1 MEESQQTAVL
11 AAPRVVSTRRL
22 AGEVH
27 KHKLTSAALDMSKK
41 GGKVDRKPHR
51 THVSRLCSATYGLRH
66 SQLWAAT
73 DACSLELEDNLAL
86 VTTNWGFLAFETI
99 VILWNQLVLAG
110 LVRPQP

>member
-22 AGEVH
+22 AGAVQ

-41 GGKVDRKPHR
+41 RGKVDRKP
-51 THVSRLCSATYGLRH
+51 HVSRLCSATYGLRH

-86 VTTNWGFLAFETI
+86 VTTNWGFLASETI